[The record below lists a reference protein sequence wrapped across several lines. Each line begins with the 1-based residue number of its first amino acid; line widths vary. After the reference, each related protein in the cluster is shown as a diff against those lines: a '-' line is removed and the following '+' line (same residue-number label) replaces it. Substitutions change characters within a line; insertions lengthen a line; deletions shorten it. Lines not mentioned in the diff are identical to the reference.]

1 MSESPIRKSLGEL
14 AIIVLGVLIAL
25 FAESAWND
33 YQDRAVGREY
43 LGRLA
48 AEATENLEFLKQ
60 DLSWAQMLCNS
71 ATASLAMLRA
81 PGDEQEPAALLRSVV
96 IAALYS
102 NPRYQRA
109 THDDMI
115 GTGGLALVDDVALR
129 AKIVG
134 AYTDFFESLDAWRPA
149 KDTPLRT
156 AVIRTVPG
164 EFINGVSA
172 ECMEFEETDSRY
184 RPIRTKACSTAPHEI
199 STASLFAT
207 VKAIPD
213 LEGFLME
220 RAWQTCEYDEDMRD
234 SREHLQELITAI
246 DAAAQ

>member
-1 MSESPIRKSLGEL
+1 MNESPIRKSLGEL

-33 YQDRAVGREY
+33 YQDRSVGREY

-48 AEATENLEFLKQ
+48 AEASENLEFLKQ
-60 DLSWAQMLCNS
+60 DLSWARMLCDS
-71 ATASLAMLRA
+71 ATASLSMLRV
-81 PGDEQEPAALLRSVV
+81 PRDEQEPAALLRSIV

-115 GTGGLALVDDVALR
+115 GTGGLALIDDVALR

-149 KDTPLRT
+149 KDIPLRT
-156 AVIRTVPG
+156 AVIRNIPG

-172 ECMEFEETDSRY
+172 ECMKFEETDSRY
-184 RPIRTKACSTAPHEI
+184 RPIRARACSTTPTEI
-199 STASLFAT
+199 PTATLFAK
-207 VKAIPD
+207 VKAIPE

-220 RAWQTCEYDEDMRD
+220 RAWQTCEFDEDMLD
-234 SREHLQELITAI
+234 SRVLLEELVVAI
-246 DAAAQ
+246 DAATQ

>member
-1 MSESPIRKSLGEL
+1 MTESPIRKSLGEL
-14 AIIVLGVLIAL
+14 VIIVLGVLIAL
-25 FAESAWND
+25 FAESAWNG
-33 YQDRAVGREY
+33 YQDRSVGREY

-48 AEATENLEFLKQ
+48 AEATENLEFLEQ
-60 DLSWAQMLCNS
+60 DLSWAQMLCDS
-71 ATASLAMLRA
+71 ATASLSMLRA

-115 GTGGLALVDDVALR
+115 GTGGLSLIDDVALR

-149 KDTPLRT
+149 KDVPLRT
-156 AVIRTVPG
+156 AVIRIFPG
-164 EFINGVSA
+164 QFINGVSA
-172 ECMEFEETDSRY
+172 ECMKFEDVNSRY
-184 RPIRTKACSTAPHEI
+184 APIRTKACSTTPHEI
-199 STASLFAT
+199 STASLFAA

-220 RAWQTCEYDEDMRD
+220 RAWQTCEFDEDMRD
-234 SREHLQELITAI
+234 SALQLENLI
-246 DAAAQ
+246 AALNQAVR